1 MYKYTYQ
8 LLNGSFSYIHKR
20 NVCGLQQFFTEKG
33 SNKITNVSAYLR
45 DSENTD
51 FLLAF
56 INGALLVLKTIFSL
70 ND

>member
-1 MYKYTYQ
+1 MAHF
-8 LLNGSFSYIHKR
+8 LIFIKR

-33 SNKITNVSAYLR
+33 SNKINNVSAYMR

-56 INGALLVLKTIFSL
+56 INGALLVLKTISSL

>member
-1 MYKYTYQ
+1 MAHF
-8 LLNGSFSYIHKR
+8 LIFIKR

-56 INGALLVLKTIFSL
+56 INGALLVLKTISSL